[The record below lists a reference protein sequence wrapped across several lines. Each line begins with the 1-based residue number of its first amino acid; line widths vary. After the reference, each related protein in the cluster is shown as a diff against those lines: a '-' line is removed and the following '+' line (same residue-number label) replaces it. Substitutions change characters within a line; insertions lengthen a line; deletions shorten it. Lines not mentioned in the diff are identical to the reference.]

1 MRYKNGV
8 DAIPLLGNEIPTS
21 TFMDLNAWKE
31 SCALYQAVYKAAS
44 CDRNIRIS
52 PRHDGLSSRFH
63 RIERKDYIH
72 FLFMARG
79 AAYEA
84 KAQLIA
90 CADLELI
97 DRNTL
102 KSLYS
107 QTVKVI
113 HLFNALIKA
122 LKKVIPKPSTCFTY
136 QCLTVIHIKRSF
148 SLERTRN
155 RLTRA
160 MASPE

>member
-1 MRYKNGV
+1 
-8 DAIPLLGNEIPTS
+8 
-21 TFMDLNAWKE
+21 MDLNAWKE
-31 SCALYQAVYKAAS
+31 SCVLYQAVYKAAS

-52 PRHDGLSSRFH
+52 PRHDGLPSRFH
-63 RIERKDYIH
+63 RIQRKDYIH
-72 FLFMARG
+72 FLFIVRG

-84 KAQLIA
+84 EAQLIA

-97 DRNTL
+97 DRNIL

-122 LKKVIPKPSTCFTY
+122 LKKGDPNTLSEGIERYGENDMPDADWEEWEEYPQTPNLKPVLPTN
-136 QCLTVIHIKRSF
+136 V
-148 SLERTRN
+148 
-155 RLTRA
+155 
-160 MASPE
+160 